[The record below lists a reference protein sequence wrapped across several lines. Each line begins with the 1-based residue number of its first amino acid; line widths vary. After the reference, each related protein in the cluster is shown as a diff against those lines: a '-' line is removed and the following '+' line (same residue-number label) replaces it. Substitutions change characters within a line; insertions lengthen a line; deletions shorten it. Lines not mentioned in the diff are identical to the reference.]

1 MTYLETMKL
10 ENMLLLC
17 CKTDKT
23 LGISMHFQLP
33 YDITF
38 YLWHTIGQKTES
50 VYTNTWVDT

>member
-1 MTYLETMKL
+1 MKL
-10 ENMLLLC
+10 ENNIMLLLC

-50 VYTNTWVDT
+50 VYTKTWVDR